1 MQAVSQIIIAMS
13 VSKWYFCR
21 DKDSIGSSTFI
32 QSIFTSIYYH
42 TGTAAIGSLIIAVI
56 KLIRAMVAKLQK
68 KAKEMDNKVG
78 EAILCCCQCCLW
90 CFEKFMQF
98 LNKKAYIQ
106 TAIFGTSFCTSAKE
120 AFFLIMRN
128 ARRVA
133 GISYVTSV
141 LIITGRLFI
150 ASVTSGF
157 AYILIDREFG
167 SEIHST
173 IGPVF
178 LVFILSYNIGDMFL
192 ETFEMGT
199 ETILQCFIADEEMF
213 DGESGYADGKL
224 RSWFDE
230 KEEESKRVLVTKD

>member
-1 MQAVSQIIIAMS
+1 
-13 VSKWYFCR
+13 
-21 DKDSIGSSTFI
+21 
-32 QSIFTSIYYH
+32 
-42 TGTAAIGSLIIAVI
+42 
-56 KLIRAMVAKLQK
+56 
-68 KAKEMDNKVG
+68 
-78 EAILCCCQCCLW
+78 
-90 CFEKFMQF
+90 MQF